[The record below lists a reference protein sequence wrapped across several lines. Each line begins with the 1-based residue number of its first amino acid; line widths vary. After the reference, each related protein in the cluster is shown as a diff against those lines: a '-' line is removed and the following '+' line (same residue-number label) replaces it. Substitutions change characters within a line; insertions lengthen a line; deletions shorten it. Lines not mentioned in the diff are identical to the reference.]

1 MTIDQFRKDR
11 ELVQWLNSLL
21 SQERF
26 RLLLEALDE
35 GHPRHYRENIKGLP
49 ESDNSVKLGVI
60 YGYDEYRN
68 NLMSCAT
75 FAVEP
80 KQLESTFAKPDPTEQ
95 S

>member
-11 ELVQWLNSLL
+11 VLVNWLNQLL
-21 SQERF
+21 GDDKFQA
-26 RLLLEALDE
+26 LLTALDE

-60 YGYDEYRN
+60 YGYDEYKN

-80 KQLESTFAKPDPTEQ
+80 KPLESTFAKPEPTDQ

>member
-21 SQERF
+21 GQERF
-26 RLLLEALDE
+26 RVLLDALDE

-60 YGYDEYRN
+60 YGYDEFRN

-75 FAVEP
+75 FAVEIEP
-80 KQLESTFAKPDPTEQ
+80 LQSTFTKPEPDG
-95 S
+95 

>member
-11 ELVQWLNSLL
+11 ELVQWFNSLL

-26 RLLLEALDE
+26 RLLLDAIDE

-75 FAVEP
+75 FAVEVEP
-80 KQLESTFAKPDPTEQ
+80 LQSTFAKPESTE

>member
-1 MTIDQFRKDR
+1 MTIDQFRKDK

-26 RLLLEALDE
+26 RLLLDALDE

-49 ESDNSVKLGVI
+49 ASDNSVKLGVI

-75 FAVEP
+75 FAVEVEP
-80 KQLESTFAKPDPTEQ
+80 LQSTFAKPEPTDQ

>member
-1 MTIDQFRKDR
+1 MTIEQFRKDR
-11 ELVQWLNSLL
+11 ELVQWFNSLL

-26 RLLLEALDE
+26 RLLLDALDE

-60 YGYDEYRN
+60 YGYDEYKN

-80 KQLESTFAKPDPTEQ
+80 KPLESTFAKPETHEG
-95 S
+95 

>member
-1 MTIDQFRKDR
+1 MTIDQFRKDKV
-11 ELVQWLNSLL
+11 LVQWLNQLL
-21 SQERF
+21 GEHQF
-26 RLLLEALDE
+26 QTLMAALDE

-75 FAVEP
+75 FAVE
-80 KQLESTFAKPDPTEQ
+80 LEPLQSTFAKPDQ
-95 S
+95 DA

>member
-11 ELVQWLNSLL
+11 ELVLWFNVLLNDAK
-21 SQERF
+21 F

-35 GHPRHYRENIKGLP
+35 GHPRHYRDNLKGLP
-49 ESDNSVKLGVI
+49 ASDNSVKLGVI
-60 YGYDEYRN
+60 YGYDEYKN

-75 FAVEP
+75 FTVEP
-80 KQLESTFAKPDPTEQ
+80 KPLESTFAKPEPADQ

>member
-11 ELVQWLNSLL
+11 ELVQWFNSLL

-26 RLLLEALDE
+26 RLLIEALDE

-60 YGYDEYRN
+60 YGYDEFKN

-75 FAVEP
+75 FAVEIEP
-80 KQLESTFAKPDPTEQ
+80 LQSTFAKPEEKDT
-95 S
+95 